1 MRYWAVAGFF
11 LLGGCAPVLEQ
22 AKPFPATWPGSAPL
36 SENAP
41 TVSVQPIQMET
52 PSAAPL
58 LAETAEG
65 VPTPAV
71 LTALFIKHLH
81 AAGVNAI
88 LEQTEEATA
97 PYAMGCAIP
106 RLGYTQ
112 KTGYPQQYDYQAELV
127 CTLTDIQRQQVVW
140 KRSLQQRYETAS
152 LINMFS
158 KIPEQPNQHDRTLY
172 TECIV
177 PLWDAMASSV
187 RTALISRP
195 PVTKDS
201 SAVN

>member
-1 MRYWAVAGFF
+1 MGLF
-11 LLGGCAPVLEQ
+11 LVIGCASVSEQ
-22 AKPFPATWPGSAPL
+22 AMPFPATWPGSAPL

-41 TVSVQPIQMET
+41 TVSVQPISMQG
-52 PSAAPL
+52 PVAAP
-58 LAETAEG
+58 AAGEEGG

-88 LEQTEEATA
+88 LEQAQEATA
-97 PYAMGCAIP
+97 PYAMGCAVS

-112 KTGYPQQYDYQAELV
+112 KTGYPEQYDYQAELI
-127 CTLTDIQRQQVVW
+127 CTLSDTQKQQVVW

-158 KIPEQPNQHDRTLY
+158 KIPEQPNQRDRVLY

-195 PVTKDS
+195 QPAKDA
-201 SAVN
+201 SAAN

>member
-1 MRYWAVAGFF
+1 MRYWVVTGFF
-11 LLGGCAPVLEQ
+11 FLSGCAPVLEQ
-22 AKPFPATWPGSAPL
+22 AKLFPATWPGSAPL

-41 TVSVQPIQMET
+41 TVSVQPIQMKT

-58 LAETAEG
+58 TETAEG
-65 VPTPAV
+65 VPTLAV
-71 LTALFIKHLH
+71 LTALFIKYLH

-88 LEQTEEATA
+88 LEQAEEATA
-97 PYAMGCAIP
+97 PYAMGCAVS

-112 KTGYPQQYDYQAELV
+112 KTGYPEQYDYQAELI
-127 CTLTDIQRQQVVW
+127 CTLTDTQKQQVVW

-187 RTALISRP
+187 RTVLISRQ